1 MSLVGSVKFFDT
13 KKGWGFIT
21 VLSQG
26 VDQSNTEVFVHFSN
40 LNVGENGYKRLF
52 PGEYVSFSIG
62 KNKQGQ
68 DTCIDVTGVMGGPL
82 LADHPEHRY
91 KIYPKES
98 RPSRREGRPADN
110 AAEAGAGAEAPDAED
125 ENDPEA

>member
-26 VDQSNTEVFVHFSN
+26 LDQSNTEVFVHFSN
-40 LNVGENGYKRLF
+40 LNVSENGYKRLF

-68 DTCIDVTGVMGGPL
+68 DTCFNVTGVMGGPL

-91 KIYPKES
+91 KIYPKDS
-98 RPSRREGRPADN
+98 RPSRREESPADN
-110 AAEAGAGAEAPDAED
+110 AAETADAGADAAED

>member
-40 LNVGENGYKRLF
+40 LNVSENGYKRLF

-91 KIYPKES
+91 KIYPKDS
-98 RPSRREGRPADN
+98 RPSRSEEPPAESADN
-110 AAEAGAGAEAPDAED
+110 AESAEAAEAGD